1 VILHIPHASATIP
14 AQFRDQFILNNKEL
28 ASEHLRLVDAYTG
41 ELFESTGAKV
51 ICFPYSRLLVDVE
64 RFPDDDQEPMSQVG
78 MGMLYTQTSTGMP
91 LRRSLEQSEKTK
103 LNQLYDL
110 HHLALTQSV
119 ERELAREGTSLII
132 DCHSFP
138 SIPLPCDSSQVQP
151 RPDIC
156 IGTDEFHTPR
166 QLLQKVIKGFE
177 RHNFSLG
184 INEPYAGAL
193 VPMNYYGKD
202 ARVLSIMIEIN
213 RSLYMNEAT
222 GAKSPAFEEL
232 KNALNRVLNVL
243 MKSNQGEK

>member
-1 VILHIPHASATIP
+1 
-14 AQFRDQFILNNKEL
+14 LNNKEL

-41 ELFESTGAKV
+41 ELYEAPEAQV
-51 ICFPYSRLLVDVE
+51 VCFPYSRLLVDVE
-64 RFPDDDQEPMSQVG
+64 RFPNDDREPMNQVG
-78 MGMLYTQTSTGMP
+78 MGMLYTQTSTGAP
-91 LRRSLEQSEKTK
+91 LRRPLDQSEKTK
-103 LNQLYDL
+103 LKQLYDL

-166 QLLQKVIKGFE
+166 ELLQKVIKGFE

-193 VPMNYYGKD
+193 VPMNFWGKD

-213 RSLYMNEAT
+213 RSLYMNEAI
-222 GAKSPAFEEL
+222 GAKSQAFDEL
-232 KNALNRVLNVL
+232 KNALKRVLNVL
-243 MKSNQGEK
+243 LKSKHGEK